1 MNDII
6 ILGYFIKNIGDLLIK
21 LVVFDLDNVLI
32 DTETIDEI
40 AKIKGIEE
48 EISDITLQA
57 MQGKIP
63 FETSI
68 RQRVKKLEGI
78 STSDIDE
85 AMDKISLN
93 PGAVETAT
101 ELKKQGYK
109 IAIITGSFDVIALKV
124 KELINADYAFY
135 NTLEVDDGKLT
146 GEVSGPLITQN
157 KVDVLRQLVDEIGI
171 TLDECATIGDGAN
184 DLEMIKNAKI
194 GIAYNAKPILKENAD
209 VQINEKDLRK
219 VLDIMADEEK
229 ITKEEVVEETTQE
242 PETITTEE
250 EVKETEE
257 VNEEEVV

>member
-93 PGAVETAT
+93 PGAVET
-101 ELKKQGYK
+101 
-109 IAIITGSFDVIALKV
+109 
-124 KELINADYAFY
+124 
-135 NTLEVDDGKLT
+135 
-146 GEVSGPLITQN
+146 
-157 KVDVLRQLVDEIGI
+157 GI
-171 TLDECATIGDGAN
+171 
-184 DLEMIKNAKI
+184 
-194 GIAYNAKPILKENAD
+194 
-209 VQINEKDLRK
+209 
-219 VLDIMADEEK
+219 
-229 ITKEEVVEETTQE
+229 
-242 PETITTEE
+242 
-250 EVKETEE
+250 
-257 VNEEEVV
+257 